1 MVGAAEMR
9 WLAIIWLSA
18 SSVCAQISEDELS
31 KISKAEIVLTVRH
44 LRALTADAIA
54 SADRAI
60 ASEAR
65 VQASLTDATDALM
78 HSQSQLMKVDQDIRN
93 LQAQAQEQTR
103 IAVGAKAD
111 AVKAQRLADRRGNL
125 LGWLG
130 AGLLCIVCLKLT
142 SILPPPYGFLL
153 PVAAIPAGYWLA
165 RLFL

>member
-1 MVGAAEMR
+1 MR
-9 WLAIIWLSA
+9 WLAIICLSA
-18 SSVCAQISEDELS
+18 SSVCAQISDDELS
-31 KISKAEIVLTVRH
+31 KITKEEIVLTIKH

-54 SADRAI
+54 TADRAI

-65 VQASLTDATDALM
+65 VQASLTSATNALM
-78 HSQSQLMKVDQDIRN
+78 DSQSQLLKVDQDIRN
-93 LQAQAQEQTR
+93 LQAQTEEQTR

-111 AVKAQRLADRRGNL
+111 ALKAQRLADHRGNL

-130 AGLLCIVCLKLT
+130 AGLLCIVCLRLT

-165 RLFL
+165 RLLL

>member
-1 MVGAAEMR
+1 MR
-9 WLAIIWLSA
+9 WLAIICLSA
-18 SSVCAQISEDELS
+18 SSVCAQISDDELS

-44 LRALTADAIA
+44 LRSLTADAIA

-65 VQASLTDATDALM
+65 VQASLTNATDALM
-78 HSQSQLMKVDQDIRN
+78 HSQNQLLKVDQDIRN
-93 LQAQAQEQTR
+93 LQAQAEEQTR
-103 IAVGAKAD
+103 IAAGAKAD
-111 AVKAQRLADRRGNL
+111 AVKAQRLADHRGNL

-165 RLFL
+165 RLLL

>member
-1 MVGAAEMR
+1 MR
-9 WLAIIWLSA
+9 WLAIILLSA
-18 SSVCAQISEDELS
+18 STVWAQITDDELS
-31 KISKAEIVLTVRH
+31 KISKEEIVLTVRH
-44 LRALTADAIA
+44 LQKLTAESIA

-65 VQASLTDATDALM
+65 VQAKLSDATDALLE
-78 HSQSQLMKVDQDIRN
+78 SQNQLLKVDQDIRN
-93 LQAQAQEQTR
+93 LQAQAEEQTR
-103 IAVGAKAD
+103 IAAGAKAD

-130 AGLLCIVCLKLT
+130 AGLLCVLCLRLT

-165 RLFL
+165 RLLL

>member
-1 MVGAAEMR
+1 MK

-18 SSVCAQISEDELS
+18 SSVWAQISDDELS
-31 KISKAEIVLTVRH
+31 KISKEEIVLTVKH

-54 SADRAI
+54 SSDRAI

-78 HSQSQLMKVDQDIRN
+78 HSQNHLIKVDQDIRN
-93 LQAQAQEQTR
+93 LQAQTEEQTR

-111 AVKAQRLADRRGNL
+111 ALKAQRLADHRGNL

-130 AGLLCIVCLKLT
+130 AGLLCMLCLKLT

>member
-1 MVGAAEMR
+1 MR

-18 SSVCAQISEDELS
+18 SSVCAQISDDELS
-31 KISKAEIVLTVRH
+31 KISKEEIVLTVRH

-78 HSQSQLMKVDQDIRN
+78 HSQNHLLKVDQDIRN
-93 LQAQAQEQTR
+93 LQAQTEEQTR

-130 AGLLCIVCLKLT
+130 AGLLCVLCLRLT
-142 SILPPPYGFLL
+142 SVLPPPYGFLL

-165 RLFL
+165 RLLL

>member
-1 MVGAAEMR
+1 MR

-18 SSVCAQISEDELS
+18 SSVCAQISDDELS
-31 KISKAEIVLTVRH
+31 KISKEEIVLTINH

-54 SADRAI
+54 TADRAI

-78 HSQSQLMKVDQDIRN
+78 HSQNQLLKVDQDIHS
-93 LQAQAQEQTR
+93 LQAQAEEQTR
-103 IAVGAKAD
+103 IAVGAKDD
-111 AVKAQRLADRRGNL
+111 AIKAQRLADHRGNL

-130 AGLLCIVCLKLT
+130 AGLLCILCLRLT

-165 RLFL
+165 RLLL

>member
-1 MVGAAEMR
+1 MK
-9 WLAIIWLSA
+9 WLAIICLSA
-18 SSVCAQISEDELS
+18 SSVCAQITDDELS
-31 KISKAEIVLTVRH
+31 KISKEEIVLTIKH
-44 LRALTADAIA
+44 LQKLTAESIA

-65 VQASLTDATDALM
+65 VQQSLTSATDALM
-78 HSQSQLMKVDQDIRN
+78 DSQNQLLKVDQDIRN
-93 LQAQAQEQTR
+93 LQAQAEEQAR
-103 IAVGAKAD
+103 IAAGAKAD
-111 AVKAQRLADRRGNL
+111 AVKAQRLADHRGNL

-130 AGLLCIVCLKLT
+130 AGLLCILCLRLT

>member
-1 MVGAAEMR
+1 MR

-18 SSVCAQISEDELS
+18 SSVCAQITDDELS

-44 LRALTADAIA
+44 LRSLTADAIA

-78 HSQSQLMKVDQDIRN
+78 HSQSQLLKVDQDIHN
-93 LQAQAQEQTR
+93 LQAQAEEQTR
-103 IAVGAKAD
+103 IATGAKAD
-111 AVKAQRLADRRGNL
+111 AVKAQRLADHRGNL

-130 AGLLCIVCLKLT
+130 AGLLCIACLKLT

-153 PVAAIPAGYWLA
+153 PVASIPAGYWLA